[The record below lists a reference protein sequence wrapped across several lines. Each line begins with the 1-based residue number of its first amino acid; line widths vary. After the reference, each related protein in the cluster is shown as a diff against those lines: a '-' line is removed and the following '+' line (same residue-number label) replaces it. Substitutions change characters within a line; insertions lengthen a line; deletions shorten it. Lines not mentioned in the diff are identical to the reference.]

1 MNDNTTDALNK
12 LSKEALVNFI
22 AGLYGQEKYIDN
34 RIDVL
39 MVQNDPKALHK
50 KLKKQVASLKR
61 STRFI
66 AYNQSFEFSIQLD
79 VLVSNIEKVL
89 LPQSSKLAF
98 EVVNLF
104 LLTASSTFERVDDSG
119 GGVGESYKTAV
130 LLWLKAASE
139 WRVSDA
145 KCKID
150 WPEAVY
156 NFFQENDYGAYDDL
170 IPGSAELLSEDE
182 LRQLAWRFE
191 NNVQKL
197 LKTQANNDSD
207 YDFEAASASMGM
219 RSVAEALGDVGLF
232 ERSYLITNTKLNEMI
247 KKSIVTFCLAQN
259 EPESALRWLNDG
271 WKGHANTRLKLLD
284 ACYEK
289 MT

>member
-1 MNDNTTDALNK
+1 MNDSTTEALNK
-12 LSKEALVNFI
+12 LSKEALVDFI

-139 WRVSDA
+139 WRVSDG

-150 WPEAVY
+150 WQEAVY
-156 NFFQENDYGAYDDL
+156 NFFQENNYGAYDDL
-170 IPGSAELLSEDE
+170 IPDSAELLSEDE

-191 NNVQKL
+191 NNVQKI
-197 LKTQANNDSD
+197 LKTQASNDSD
-207 YDFEAASASMGM
+207 FDAASASMGM

-232 ERSYLITNTKLNEMI
+232 ERSYLITNSKPNEMI
-247 KKSIVTFCLAQN
+247 KNQ
-259 EPESALRWLNDG
+259 
-271 WKGHANTRLKLLD
+271 
-284 ACYEK
+284 
-289 MT
+289 